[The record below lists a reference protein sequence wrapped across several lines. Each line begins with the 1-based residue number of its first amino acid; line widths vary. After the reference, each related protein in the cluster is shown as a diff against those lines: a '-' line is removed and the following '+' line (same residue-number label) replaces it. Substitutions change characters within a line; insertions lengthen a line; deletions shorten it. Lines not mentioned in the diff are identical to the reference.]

1 MDTIPGLSR
10 RKESVFACVQDGH
23 CHDAAV
29 LKEAADMEVEEER
42 HCRCCL
48 VVSLVLKKREVSAS
62 FLTIVVRSDLART

>member
-29 LKEAADMEVEEER
+29 LKEAADMEVEEEI
-42 HCRCCL
+42 

-62 FLTIVVRSDLART
+62 FLTIVRV